1 MTKTLKTTA
10 LAIAL
15 AGSTVLGMGTA
26 FAVDAV
32 ITFDPGTVQYGYTD
46 GYWTRD
52 RVWHEWSDPKYIEVY
67 RSHPGAD
74 YREWKHDRD
83 PDMGWKVEIQK

>member
-15 AGSTVLGMGTA
+15 AGSTAFGMGTA

-32 ITFDPGTVQYGYTD
+32 VTFDPGVVQYGYTD

-52 RVWHEWSDPKYIEVY
+52 RVWHGWSDPKHVEVY
-67 RSHPGAD
+67 RSRPGAV
-74 YREWKHDRD
+74 YHEWKHDRD
-83 PDMGWKVEIQK
+83 PDMGWIELRK

>member
-1 MTKTLKTTA
+1 MKKTLKTTT

-15 AGSTVLGMGTA
+15 AGSTALGMGTA

-32 ITFDPGTVQYGYTD
+32 VTFDPGVVQYGYAD

-52 RVWHEWSDPKYIEVY
+52 HVWHTWSDPKYVEVY
-67 RSHPGAD
+67 RSRPGAV
-74 YREWKHDRD
+74 YHEWKHDRD
-83 PDMGWKVEIQK
+83 PDMGWIELRK